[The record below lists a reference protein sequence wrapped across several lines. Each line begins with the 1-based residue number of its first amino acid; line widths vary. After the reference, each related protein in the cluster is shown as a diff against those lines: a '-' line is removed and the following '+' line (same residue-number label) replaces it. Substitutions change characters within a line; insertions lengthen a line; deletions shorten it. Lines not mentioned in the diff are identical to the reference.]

1 MNEHDGD
8 RPRLPARPGIIG
20 LAALGC
26 VAALTGCPGHL
37 GADFPDAAAE
47 RGGSASGGSE
57 SGTGGSSGTGGE
69 GSDAGESGSGGSS
82 APCNAP
88 VMIFAS
94 SCAMSGCHGAGDF
107 LDLSGND
114 PSAHLIGKPEVLSPS
129 CAGMDLV
136 NSTAPADGVLF
147 KLLTGKTCGEQ
158 MPLAPYAA
166 LTMGQVNCVRDWIM
180 SKL

>member
-1 MNEHDGD
+1 MNEHDRD
-8 RPRLPARPGIIG
+8 RPLLPARPGLIG
-20 LAALGC
+20 LVALGC

-37 GADFPDAAAE
+37 GAEFPDATAE

-57 SGTGGSSGTGGE
+57 TGTGGTGGTGGE
-69 GSDAGESGSGGSS
+69 ASDDGGTGSGGSS

-88 VMIFAS
+88 KMIFAS

-114 PSAHLIGKPEVLSPS
+114 PSTHLIGKPQVLSPS

-136 NSTAPADGVLF
+136 NSTPPANGVLF
-147 KLLTGKTCGEQ
+147 KLLTGNTCGTQ
-158 MPLAPYAA
+158 MPLPPYAA
-166 LTMGQVNCVRDWIM
+166 LTMEQVDCVRDWIM